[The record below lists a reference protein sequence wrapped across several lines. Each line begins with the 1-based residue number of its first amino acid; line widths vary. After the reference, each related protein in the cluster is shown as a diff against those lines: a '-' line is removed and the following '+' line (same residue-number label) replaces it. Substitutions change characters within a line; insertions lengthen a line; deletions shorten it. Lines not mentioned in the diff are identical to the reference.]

1 MSPINAGAPAFDD
14 PNLASRIGEMAEAEI
29 DALPFGAVRLDNQQA
44 VVFYSAAERRLSG
57 YRKPVVG
64 RHFFTEIAPCMN
76 TTSFR
81 GRIERALQAGT
92 LNIEFDHVGDFDDA
106 AKDIRVRV
114 QPAPDG
120 GCWLFLR
127 RGH

>member
-1 MSPINAGAPAFDD
+1 MNGMSPGAPAFDD
-14 PNLASRIGEMAEAEI
+14 PDLASRIGEMAASDI
-29 DALPFGAVRLDNQQA
+29 DALPFGAIRLDNQQT

-57 YRKPVVG
+57 YHKPVIG

-76 TTSFR
+76 TLSFR
-81 GRIERALQAGT
+81 GRVERALQSGT

-127 RGH
+127 RGR